1 MNTQVGVARAGGD
14 RRGQGGVGKV
24 VSRQREELGV
34 YSAWRCHATTVV
46 AGHSWRFNGSVAVNR
61 VRSTALGYALL
72 APSLFGVV
80 TFLLLPMLVVF
91 WLSLHRWDLLGPIR
105 YVGLDNWQSVLTDR
119 SFGTSLVVTLA
130 FIAMVVPV
138 QTALG
143 LIGAAMLARGL
154 PGSGF
159 FRTLYVLPW
168 ICAPLAIAVLWRW
181 ILAPTDGAV
190 STLLG
195 HQIEWLTDP
204 GVALPVVSAVVVWT
218 NVGYVTLFFLAG
230 ILAIPED
237 IHNAARV
244 DGANAWQR
252 FRRITLPM
260 LRPTLFFVTVTGV
273 ISAAQ
278 VFDTVYALTGGG
290 PQGRTDLVAH
300 RIYAEAFGAAA
311 VGRAAV
317 MAVVLFVL
325 LIGVTIVQHLYFRR
339 RISYDLI

>member
-1 MNTQVGVARAGGD
+1 MAA
-14 RRGQGGVGKV
+14 
-24 VSRQREELGV
+24 
-34 YSAWRCHATTVV
+34 
-46 AGHSWRFNGSVAVNR
+46 NR

-80 TFLLLPMLVVF
+80 TFLLLPMLVVV
-91 WLSLHRWDLLGPIR
+91 WLSVHRWDLLGPIR
-105 YVGLDNWQSVLTDR
+105 YVGLANWSSVLTDP
-119 SFGTSLVVTLA
+119 SFATSLVVTAL
-130 FIAMVVPV
+130 FIAIVVPTQSV
-138 QTALG
+138 LG
-143 LIGAAMLARGL
+143 LIAATMLAPGL
-154 PGSGF
+154 PGSGI

-195 HQIEWLTDP
+195 HRIEWLTDP
-204 GVALPVVSAVVVWT
+204 DLALPVVSAVTIWT

-230 ILAIPED
+230 ILAIPRD
-237 IHNAARV
+237 IQDAART

-252 FRRITLPM
+252 FRRITMPM
-260 LRPTLFFVTVTGV
+260 LRPTLFFVLVTGV

-278 VFDTVYALTGGG
+278 VFDTVYALTAGG
-290 PQGRTDLVAH
+290 PQGRTDLIAH

-317 MAVVLFVL
+317 MAAVLFVL
-325 LIGVTIVQHLYFRR
+325 LVGVTIVQHLYFRR
-339 RISYDLI
+339 RISYDVV

>member
-1 MNTQVGVARAGGD
+1 MASAVP
-14 RRGQGGVGKV
+14 GKQP
-24 VSRQREELGV
+24 R
-34 YSAWRCHATTVV
+34 SA
-46 AGHSWRFNGSVAVNR
+46 
-61 VRSTALGYALL
+61 ALGYALL

-80 TFLLLPMLVVF
+80 AFLLLPILVVI
-91 WLSLHRWDLLGPIR
+91 WLSLYRWDLLGPLR
-105 YVGLDNWQSVLTDR
+105 YVGLANWRSVLGD
-119 SFGTSLVVTLA
+119 SGFGNSLIVTAA
-130 FIAMVVPV
+130 FVAIVVPA
-138 QTALG
+138 QTLLG
-143 LIGAAMLARGL
+143 LLAASMLARRL
-154 PGSGF
+154 PGTGL

-195 HQIEWLTDP
+195 HRIEWLSDP
-204 GVALPVVSAVVVWT
+204 GLALPVVSAVVVWT

-237 IHNAARV
+237 IHNAARI
-244 DGANAWQR
+244 DGATAWQR

-260 LRPTLFFVTVTGV
+260 LRPTLFFVTVTGI

-290 PQGRTDLVAH
+290 PEGRTDLVPH
-300 RIYAEAFGAAA
+300 RIYEEAFGAAA

-317 MAVVLFVL
+317 MALVLFIL
-325 LIGVTIVQHLYFRR
+325 LVGVTIIQHLYYRR
-339 RISYDLI
+339 RISYDIT